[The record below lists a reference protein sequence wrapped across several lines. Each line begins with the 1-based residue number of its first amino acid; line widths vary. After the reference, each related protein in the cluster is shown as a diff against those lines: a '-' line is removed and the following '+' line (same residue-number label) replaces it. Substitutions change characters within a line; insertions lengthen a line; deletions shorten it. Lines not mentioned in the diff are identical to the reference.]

1 MVKAENEVTED
12 RGENEEQ
19 EEEVDPDAQP
29 MEQYEDDFI
38 GNDTRDQQRE
48 LVSGNEEEA
57 SEVDSQMRGR
67 YDEDSRPE
75 FARGKFDSQ
84 PEEEIPRDD
93 ESEGDGDGNVS
104 DLKYLQQVDDDG
116 EQSPVADNE

>member
-1 MVKAENEVTED
+1 
-12 RGENEEQ
+12 
-19 EEEVDPDAQP
+19 

-57 SEVDSQMRGR
+57 SEEDSQMRNR
-67 YDEDSRPE
+67 FDEDSRPE
-75 FARGKFDSQ
+75 FARVKFDSQ

-93 ESEGDGDGNVS
+93 EIQGDGDGNGS
-104 DLKYLQQVDDDG
+104 DLRYLQQVDDDG

>member
-1 MVKAENEVTED
+1 
-12 RGENEEQ
+12 
-19 EEEVDPDAQP
+19 

-48 LVSGNEEEA
+48 LVSGNEEDA
-57 SEVDSQMRGR
+57 SEEDSQMRGR

-84 PEEEIPRDD
+84 PEDEIPIPGDD
-93 ESEGDGDGNVS
+93 ESQGDGDGNGS
-104 DLKYLQQVDDDG
+104 DLRYLQQVDDDG

>member
-1 MVKAENEVTED
+1 
-12 RGENEEQ
+12 
-19 EEEVDPDAQP
+19 
-29 MEQYEDDFI
+29 
-38 GNDTRDQQRE
+38 
-48 LVSGNEEEA
+48 
-57 SEVDSQMRGR
+57 MRGR

-93 ESEGDGDGNVS
+93 ESEGDGNVS

>member
-38 GNDTRDQQRE
+38 GNDTRGQQRE

-75 FARGKFDSQ
+75 FARGKFDYQ